1 MKRNFKSIITAA
13 LSIALCTTLVACSSS
28 SSAGSSTGGSTETAE
43 SSTTEESTNTT
54 VKSSPDK
61 YTWYVKNYVG
71 DNAASIGYEGLDG
84 QRYDTYGASALEV
97 VYVADDGT
105 FLDPGDDEL
114 LQNYVVYAQNLPVNT
129 EIDYTFLLDEDG
141 EEYDNLVDAQN
152 YEEIVLAVH
161 EVGAA
166 EGSAELTEIEASPDK
181 YTRYVNDYV
190 GRNLA
195 ACGYVSISGN
205 LVDTYADGVV
215 TFNIKT
221 DDGLYVDPED
231 EEALAS
237 YVVTAQDIAPNTA
250 ITLTYLVDDG
260 GEEYSNL
267 VDAQSIEEITLTVEK
282 IETAE

>member
-1 MKRNFKSIITAA
+1 MKQSTKSIITVA
-13 LSIALCTTLVACSSS
+13 LSIALCTMLTACGSS
-28 SSAGSSTGGSTETAE
+28 SSTGGSSGSSAMNEETSATET
-43 SSTTEESTNTT
+43 SSSTT

-71 DNAASIGYEGLDG
+71 SNAASIGYEGLDG
-84 QRYDTYGASALEV
+84 QRYDTYGASVLEV

-105 FLDPGDDEL
+105 FLDPGDEEL

-161 EVGAA
+161 EVGAN

-221 DDGLYVDPED
+221 DDGSYIDPED
-231 EEALAS
+231 EEVLAS
-237 YVVTAQDIAPNTA
+237 YVVTAQDVAPNTV
-250 ITLTYLVDDG
+250 ITLTYLVDEE

-282 IETAE
+282 IETVE